1 MLLLFLFMSL
11 LWPYTYCYLSHL
23 VVVKNVAVVVVVD
36 DDGNVI
42 VVALLIVADPFIFTC
57 GQ

>member
-23 VVVKNVAVVVVVD
+23 VVVKNVAVVVD

-57 GQ
+57 GP